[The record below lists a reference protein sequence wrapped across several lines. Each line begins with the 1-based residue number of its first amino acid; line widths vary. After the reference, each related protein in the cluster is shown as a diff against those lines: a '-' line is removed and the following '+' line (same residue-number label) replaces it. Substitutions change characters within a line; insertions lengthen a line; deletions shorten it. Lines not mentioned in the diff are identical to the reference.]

1 MVSSH
6 EHVGGLHREFQQPTE
21 SVDSKSAFAWLD
33 RADASPLIQAIKQR
47 MLELCPISPGA
58 QVLDVGCGLGHEL
71 QRLAQQVGP
80 SGRVVGIDVSSAMVG
95 EARRRTAELEV
106 PIMVEVGDAHALA
119 FPDEHFDVCRVE
131 RVLRYLDRPESA
143 LREMVRV
150 VRRDGFVVAFDFDSD
165 QTVIDAPDPE
175 LTRRIANVLDAAV
188 PHPWIGRQLHGLF
201 RRIGLTDVRVIPH
214 ALCLTGA
221 QGLAMYKQL
230 NEGTIAAAMDAGRVT
245 AADAA
250 TWWDALEQAGRDE
263 TFLVANLGFVVV
275 GRKCPASI
283 AEAPA

>member
-1 MVSSH
+1 
-6 EHVGGLHREFQQPTE
+6 
-21 SVDSKSAFAWLD
+21 
-33 RADASPLIQAIKQR
+33 
-47 MLELCPISPGA
+47 
-58 QVLDVGCGLGHEL
+58 
-71 QRLAQQVGP
+71 VGP

-165 QTVIDAPDPE
+165 QTVIDAPDHE